1 MKILF
6 SPDDNLINST
16 QTQDWG
22 VDEIIIPLEFSNYT
36 LPDVDDDLFLFV
48 PTIMNQDFAIEYD
61 GVEFALRLYFLCLRR
76 KKINI
81 SIVLLGVETLQAFL
95 LNFYYSNIM
104 KCPGFDYIL
113 FNAAEV
119 KTYNKTLDEIDF
131 DSSIDSINS
140 LGIVLP
146 KSYKSN
152 HSFINEWCAYKWSE
166 YMGYDNS
173 TLFKA
178 MKDNIYFDY
187 LITILGTKKERV
199 SSKTLTEI
207 YNLEGRVLLIDDNQ
221 YWHGFFNAF
230 LKNTDKS
237 KFHFKAIG
245 DEFKKLN
252 ADTIVEQCMK
262 EIDAFEP
269 DVILLDFRLNE
280 DFDFSVKNFNNISGI
295 KVLREL
301 KGKKKLNPRKKDE
314 FESYCRHFGSKVM
327 MFTATGNLDYIFALQ
342 EFGADAFVFKERPE
356 DYIGKSSTQKTIDD
370 FQSNL
375 RKMLNCAIIS
385 KRVNGFLCNWF
396 KYAFSSNPNLDDTL
410 STRLKH
416 VVEVVRS
423 LMQGY
428 FLTMSKLK
436 LIYLECFSI
445 LESFNTTEEDLYPF
459 ISNRL
464 APSLGLDPN
473 KRRWWQDLN
482 NLRNSLAHGDDK
494 VKISNYDKVK
504 ISNKE
509 MDVTVKLIA
518 EKLILLCD
526 FIDSLLKLYSN
537 RIN

>member
-6 SPDDNLINST
+6 SPDVELINST

-22 VDEIIIPLEFSNYT
+22 VDEIIIPSNFSNYT

-48 PTIMNQDFAIEYD
+48 PTIINQDFAIEYD

-81 SIVLLGVETLQAFL
+81 RIVLLGVETLQAFL
-95 LNFYYSNIM
+95 LNFYYPNIM

-113 FNAAEV
+113 FNATEV

-146 KSYKSN
+146 KSYKSQ
-152 HSFINEWCAYKWSE
+152 HSFINEWSVYKWSE
-166 YMGYDNS
+166 YMGFDNS
-173 TLFKA
+173 SIIDALK
-178 MKDNIYFDY
+178 NNLYFDY
-187 LITILGTKKERV
+187 LCTLLKNSNEESVSNEIL
-199 SSKTLTEI
+199 SDI
-207 YNLEGRVLLIDDNQ
+207 NNLEGRVLLIDDNQ
-221 YWHGFFNAF
+221 YWHIFFNDF
-230 LKNTDKS
+230 FKNTDNS
-237 KFHFKAIG
+237 KFQFKPIG

-301 KGKKKLNPRKKDE
+301 KGKKKLNPRKRDE

-356 DYIGKSSTQKTIDD
+356 NYIGKSSTKKIIDN
-370 FQSNL
+370 FLSNL
-375 RKMLNCAIIS
+375 KKMLNCAIAS

-396 KYAFSSNPNLDDTL
+396 TYAYSSNPNLDDTL

-423 LMQGY
+423 LMQGN
-428 FLTMSKLK
+428 FLSLPKLK

-445 LESFNTTEEDLYPF
+445 LETFNTTEEDLYPF
-459 ISNRL
+459 ISNRF

-473 KRRWWQDLN
+473 KRRWWQELN

-494 VKISNYDKVK
+494 VKISNQ
-504 ISNKE
+504 E
-509 MDVTVKLIA
+509 MDVTVELIA
-518 EKLILLCD
+518 ENLILLCD

>member
-6 SPDDNLINST
+6 SPNDNLIKST
-16 QTQDWG
+16 QLQDWC
-22 VDEIIIPLEFSNYT
+22 VDEIVLPSKRSEFN
-36 LPDVDDDLFLFV
+36 LPDVDDDLILFV
-48 PTIMNQDFAIEYD
+48 PTIINQDFAVEYD
-61 GVEFALRLYFLCLRR
+61 GADFALKLYFNCLRT
-76 KKINI
+76 KKLNI
-81 SIVLLGVETLQAFL
+81 RIVLLGIESPQSFMLKYAYPSIL
-95 LNFYYSNIM
+95 
-104 KCPGFDYIL
+104 KCPGLEYYL
-113 FNAAEV
+113 FNISEV
-119 KTYNKTLDEIDF
+119 IAYNRTVDRIDY
-131 DSSIDSINS
+131 DLAIDSIKS
-140 LGIVLP
+140 LGISLP
-146 KSYKSN
+146 ESYKSN
-152 HSFINEWCAYKWSE
+152 HSFINEWSVYKWSE
-166 YMGYDNS
+166 FMGYDNS
-173 TLFKA
+173 TLLKA

-207 YNLEGRVLLIDDNQ
+207 SNLEGKVLLIDDNQ
-221 YWHGFFNAF
+221 YWHVFFNDF
-230 LKNTDKS
+230 LRNTDKS
-237 KFHFKAIG
+237 KFQFKPIG
-245 DEFKKLN
+245 DEFKKLK

-280 DFDFSVKNFNNISGI
+280 DSDFSVKNFNNISGI

-314 FESYCRHFGSKVM
+314 FECYCRHFGSKVM

-370 FQSNL
+370 FQSKL

-396 KYAFSSNPNLDDTL
+396 KYAYSSNPNLDDSL

-423 LMQGY
+423 LLQGY

-473 KRRWWQDLN
+473 KRWWWQDLN

-494 VKISNYDKVK
+494 VKISN
-504 ISNKE
+504 KE
-509 MDVTVKLIA
+509 MDVTVELIA

-526 FIDSLLKLYSN
+526 FIDSLLKLCSN